1 MAIFS
6 RINLDTRRQ
15 VIDAKLKLV
24 RALRAH
30 SRLVRH
36 IDLPRDE
43 VMEEL
48 YALGR
53 SLDETRAALEKIE

>member
-1 MAIFS
+1 MDIFS
-6 RINLDTRRQ
+6 RIDLEKRRK
-15 VIDAKLKLV
+15 VTDAKLKLV

-30 SRLVRH
+30 TRLVRH

-53 SLDETRAALEKIE
+53 SLDETRAALDKIE